1 MLMNLSVAKRLG
13 GGFAIVTL
21 TFVALLAFVMLAFN
35 QEHVTTNQI
44 LENYVPATSNLYS
57 ADRDLQQALV
67 AERTMHATDP
77 ASDAF
82 KTLLADHAENVQ
94 QARDRVDAFFNLI
107 QDEKVSVLME
117 RYRANRD
124 TWEASTAQVVK
135 LAQSRDPA
143 QREKSQRLSIG
154 AAAEHFEAMR
164 HELDMIQ
171 ERLEQILGEK
181 HQESNANFQTTSLA
195 MIIAVAAGILL
206 AMVLSVALFRSI
218 TNPLQIV
225 SRAVGQLAEGDLTF
239 RAHTTRTDEFGQLL
253 RAMDDSVARLGE
265 TVTNILSTADSL
277 TNASTQVSA
286 TAQSVSQATT
296 EQAASV
302 EEISASVEEMSAS
315 VNQNADNAKVTDGMA
330 AKAST
335 QASEGGKAVTQT
347 VDAMRQIAEK
357 IAIIDDIA
365 YQTNLLALNAAI
377 EAGRAG
383 QHGKGFAVVAAEVR
397 KLAERSRIAAQ
408 EIGEVAGS
416 NVQLAERAGQLL
428 SEMVPA
434 ITQTSEL
441 VQEIAAA
448 SVEQSSGLGQVN
460 SAMAQMSRV
469 TQQNAAASE
478 QLAATAEQMSGQ
490 AMQMQQM
497 VSFFKV
503 QGA

>member
-1 MLMNLSVAKRLG
+1 MLLNLSVAKRLG

-35 QEHVTTNQI
+35 QEHDTSSQVFTRYI
-44 LENYVPATSNLYS
+44 PATSNLYS

-82 KTLLADHAENVQ
+82 KVLLAEHAENLL
-94 QARDRVDAFFNLI
+94 QARERVDAFYSLVE
-107 QDEKVSVLME
+107 DEQVSAMME
-117 RYRANRD
+117 RYRNLRG
-124 TWEASTAQVVK
+124 TWEASTAQVVQ
-135 LAQSRDPA
+135 LAQSADPA
-143 QREKSQRLSIG
+143 QRAESQRLSTG
-154 AAAEHFEAMR
+154 LAATHFEAMR
-164 HELDMIQ
+164 HELDLIQ
-171 ERLEQILGEK
+171 ERLEQNLSNMQ
-181 HQESNANFQTTSLA
+181 QESSDNFASTSLTL
-195 MIIAVAAGILL
+195 MIAVAIGILL
-206 AMVLSVALFRSI
+206 AITLSIALFRSI
-218 TNPLQIV
+218 THPLSIV
-225 SRAVGQLAEGDLTF
+225 SQTVSQLAEGDLTF
-239 RAHTTRTDEFGQLL
+239 RTQVQRNDEFGMLL
-253 RAMDDSVARLGE
+253 RAMDESMRRLGQ
-265 TVTNILSTADSL
+265 TVTDILSTADTL
-277 TNASTQVSA
+277 TLASTQVSA
-286 TAQSVSQATT
+286 TAQTVSQATT

-330 AKAST
+330 AKASS
-335 QASEGGKAVTQT
+335 QATEGGRAVGQT
-347 VDAMRQIAEK
+347 VDAMKQIAEK
-357 IAIIDDIA
+357 VAIIDDIA

-428 SEMVPA
+428 NEMVPA

-448 SVEQSSGLGQVN
+448 SAEQSSGLGQVN

-478 QLAATAEQMSGQ
+478 ELAATAEQMSDQ
-490 AMQMQQM
+490 AQQLQQM
-497 VSFFKV
+497 MVFFKV
-503 QGA
+503 QGT